1 MMLKFSKIVGLC
13 AVALVL
19 SGCALLPRSGPDDGQ
34 INQAAA
40 IKLETEGATLGYD
53 YALVDIN
60 KKVIPFISTDDTT
73 SFSTF
78 GGGGTTPPEIRL
90 GVGDVIQVTIFEK
103 PSGWAVYS
111 TRCWGASG

>member
-19 SGCALLPRSGPDDGQ
+19 SGCAILPRSGPDDGQ

-40 IKLETEGATLGYD
+40 IKLETEDATLGYD

-60 KKVIPFISTDDTT
+60 KKIKEPDISRH
-73 SFSTF
+73 SQSLKLNV
-78 GGGGTTPPEIRL
+78 PRKKISAI
-90 GVGDVIQVTIFEK
+90 V
-103 PSGWAVYS
+103 
-111 TRCWGASG
+111 